1 MSIRFEVFQYKGTT
15 QNDLYTIIK
24 MIRFTGLFEVLRMQS
39 TLEFSLCLK
48 IHFTKKK
55 TYCDDKIVNTEN

>member
-39 TLEFSLCLK
+39 TLEFSFMSK
-48 IHFTKKK
+48 
-55 TYCDDKIVNTEN
+55 NTFYQEKNIL